1 MFREYSYIHATP
13 HNRASFVRLFWKC
26 YRQIGK
32 KGGICYFRFTLLYR
46 FYFSWLRHHIT
57 VVSVFIFKPVKDRIE
72 IFILLLLILS
82 NKNIFFSFYIALFSI
97 SWNGNQTFNATY
109 INQFDYRFLTQMF
122 CEERTHSQLNMRA
135 KFLIEN
141 HTQF

>member
-46 FYFSWLRHHIT
+46 FYFSWLRHHTT
-57 VVSVFIFKPVKDRIE
+57 VVSVFIFKPDKDRRE

-82 NKNIFFSFYIALFSI
+82 KKNIFFSFYIALFSI
-97 SWNGNQTFNATY
+97 SWNGNH
-109 INQFDYRFLTQMF
+109 QFDYRFLTQMF

>member
-57 VVSVFIFKPVKDRIE
+57 VVSVFIFKPDKDRRE
-72 IFILLLLILS
+72 IFILLLQILS

-97 SWNGNQTFNATY
+97 SWNGNH
-109 INQFDYRFLTQMF
+109 QFDYRFLTQMF

-141 HTQF
+141 HTQFFRCINI

>member
-57 VVSVFIFKPVKDRIE
+57 VVSVFIFKPDKDRRE

-82 NKNIFFSFYIALFSI
+82 KKNIFFSFYIALFSI
-97 SWNGNQTFNATY
+97 SWNGNH
-109 INQFDYRFLTQMF
+109 QFDYRFLTQMF
-122 CEERTHSQLNMRA
+122 FEERTHSQLNMRA

>member
-32 KGGICYFRFTLLYR
+32 KGGICYFRFTP
-46 FYFSWLRHHIT
+46 FYFSWSRQHIT
-57 VVSVFIFKPVKDRIE
+57 VVSVFIFKPDKDRRE

-82 NKNIFFSFYIALFSI
+82 KKNIFFHFILHFSPYPEMEIKPLMQRILI
-97 SWNGNQTFNATY
+97 S
-109 INQFDYRFLTQMF
+109 LTTDF
-122 CEERTHSQLNMRA
+122 WLKCFV
-135 KFLIEN
+135 KKGLILS
-141 HTQF
+141 

>member
-57 VVSVFIFKPVKDRIE
+57 VVSVFIFKPDKDRRE
-72 IFILLLLILS
+72 IFILLLQILS

-97 SWNGNQTFNATY
+97 SWNGNH
-109 INQFDYRFLTQMF
+109 QFDYRFLTQMF

>member
-32 KGGICYFRFTLLYR
+32 KGGICYFRFTP
-46 FYFSWLRHHIT
+46 FYFSWSRHHYIT
-57 VVSVFIFKPVKDRIE
+57 VVSVFIFKPDKDRRE

-97 SWNGNQTFNATY
+97 SWNGNH
-109 INQFDYRFLTQMF
+109 QFDYRFLTQMF

>member
-57 VVSVFIFKPVKDRIE
+57 VVSVFIFKPDKDRRE

-82 NKNIFFSFYIALFSI
+82 KKNIFFFILYCTFLHILKWKSSVWLPIFDSNVLWRKDSFSVKYES
-97 SWNGNQTFNATY
+97 
-109 INQFDYRFLTQMF
+109 
-122 CEERTHSQLNMRA
+122 
-135 KFLIEN
+135 
-141 HTQF
+141 

>member
-57 VVSVFIFKPVKDRIE
+57 VVSVFIFKPDKDRRE

-97 SWNGNQTFNATY
+97 SWNGNH
-109 INQFDYRFLTQMF
+109 QFDYRFLTQMF
-122 CEERTHSQLNMRA
+122 FEERTHSQLNMRA

>member
-57 VVSVFIFKPVKDRIE
+57 VVSVFTFKPDKDRRE

-82 NKNIFFSFYIALFSI
+82 KKNIFFSFYIALFSI
-97 SWNGNQTFNATY
+97 SWNGNH
-109 INQFDYRFLTQMF
+109 QFDYRFLTQMF

>member
-32 KGGICYFRFTLLYR
+32 KGGICYFRFTLLNR

-57 VVSVFIFKPVKDRIE
+57 VVSVFIFKPDKDRRE

-82 NKNIFFSFYIALFSI
+82 KKNFFFSFYIALFSI
-97 SWNGNQTFNATY
+97 SWNGNH
-109 INQFDYRFLTQMF
+109 QFDYRFLTQMF

>member
-57 VVSVFIFKPVKDRIE
+57 VVSVFIFKPDKDRRE
-72 IFILLLLILS
+72 IVILLLLILS
-82 NKNIFFSFYIALFSI
+82 KKNIFFSFYIALFSI
-97 SWNGNQTFNATY
+97 SWNGNH
-109 INQFDYRFLTQMF
+109 QFDYRFLTQMF

>member
-57 VVSVFIFKPVKDRIE
+57 VVSVFIFKPDKDRRE
-72 IFILLLLILS
+72 IVILLLLILS
-82 NKNIFFSFYIALFSI
+82 KKNIFLLFSI

-109 INQFDYRFLTQMF
+109 NQFDYRFLTQMF

>member
-57 VVSVFIFKPVKDRIE
+57 VVSVFIFKPDKDRRE
-72 IFILLLLILS
+72 IFILLLQILS

-97 SWNGNQTFNATY
+97 SWNGNH
-109 INQFDYRFLTQMF
+109 QFDYRFLTQMF
-122 CEERTHSQLNMRA
+122 FEERTHSQLNMRA